1 LDEIK
6 SLPEDWTILV
16 FATSVDHAQT
26 MAALLTRDGIPAKPI
41 TGLTE
46 AGPRRHYIEEFRAE
60 RLRVLTNYAVLTQG
74 FDAPAV
80 RAIFVA
86 RPTFSPNLYQQM
98 IGRGLRGPKNG
109 GKPECL
115 IVNVEDNVQQYGEK
129 LAFRDFE
136 YLWDGS
142 GGAADDQ

>member
-1 LDEIK
+1 
-6 SLPEDWTILV
+6 
-16 FATSVDHAQT
+16 
-26 MAALLTRDGIPAKPI
+26 
-41 TGLTE
+41 
-46 AGPRRHYIEEFRAE
+46 
-60 RLRVLTNYAVLTQG
+60 
-74 FDAPAV
+74 
-80 RAIFVA
+80 
-86 RPTFSPNLYQQM
+86 M